1 MTINNAMRA
10 YKASQQLNQN
20 PRDILANVHAELYR
34 AIVSAKD
41 AHEQKRLDVMCE
53 HVARS
58 VRILTVLVATLN
70 FSAVG
75 RDGAMLRAFYQRLLN
90 LMNGGDRG
98 GNAPQSYES
107 AIKLIQPLCK
117 EFHKHPRR

>member
-1 MTINNAMRA
+1 MTMNSAIQA
-10 YKASQQLNQN
+10 YKASRQLNQN
-20 PRDILANVHAELYR
+20 PRDILANVHSDLYR
-34 AIVSAKD
+34 AIVSAKA
-41 AHEQKRLDVMCE
+41 AHEQKALDVMCE

-90 LMNGGDRG
+90 IMNGGDRG
-98 GNAPQSYES
+98 GNRPQNYET
-107 AIKLIQPLCK
+107 AIQLLQPLCK
-117 EFHKHPRR
+117 EFHKAEQG

>member
-1 MTINNAMRA
+1 MTMNSALRA

-34 AIVSAKD
+34 AIVSAKY
-41 AHEQKRLDVMCE
+41 AHEQKKLDVMCE

-58 VRILTVLVATLN
+58 VRILTVLVSTLN

-75 RDGAMLRAFYQRLLN
+75 RDGATLRAFYQRLLN

-98 GNAPQSYES
+98 GNASKSYES
-107 AIKLIQPLCK
+107 AIQLLQPLCK
-117 EFHKHPRR
+117 EFRKASQE

>member
-1 MTINNAMRA
+1 MTMNSATRA
-10 YKASQQLNQN
+10 YKASQRLNQN
-20 PRDILANVHAELYR
+20 PRDILANVHTELYR

-75 RDGAMLRAFYQRLLN
+75 RDGALLRAFYQRLLN
-90 LMNGGDRG
+90 IMNGGERDS
-98 GNAPQSYES
+98 NASKSYETAS
-107 AIKLIQPLCK
+107 QLLQPLCR
-117 EFHKHPRR
+117 ELHKSEQ

>member
-1 MTINNAMRA
+1 MTMNSALRA

-20 PRDILANVHAELYR
+20 PRDILADVHAELYR

-41 AHEQKRLDVMCE
+41 AHEQKKLDVMCE

-75 RDGAMLRAFYQRLLN
+75 RDGTTLRAFYQRLLN

-98 GNAPQSYES
+98 GNVPNSYES
-107 AIKLIQPLCK
+107 AIQLLQPLCK
-117 EFHKHPRR
+117 EFHKTPQG